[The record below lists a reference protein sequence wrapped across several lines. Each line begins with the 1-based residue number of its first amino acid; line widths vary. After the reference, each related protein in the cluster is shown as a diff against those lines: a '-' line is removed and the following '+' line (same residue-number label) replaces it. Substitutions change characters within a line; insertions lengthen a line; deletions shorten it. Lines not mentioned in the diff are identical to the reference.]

1 MVNASG
7 FVNLLSSTYPGPGFT
22 GQYQMAGD
30 LTLTPNPFND
40 SSATAAGNTRRR
52 LVEADTRSVAAP
64 VQGAVVVNEQRIIGT
79 TSANASTS
87 VAYVDPDGSVVVS
100 GEVPEALRAP

>member
-30 LTLTPNPFND
+30 LTLTPNPFK
-40 SSATAAGNTRRR
+40 TAAPQLLATPAADWLRLTRDLWRH
-52 LVEADTRSVAAP
+52 LCKGQS
-64 VQGAVVVNEQRIIGT
+64 
-79 TSANASTS
+79 
-87 VAYVDPDGSVVVS
+87 
-100 GEVPEALRAP
+100 